1 MELATDEEK
10 MYMEEALKEAA
21 LAALE
26 GEIPVGA
33 LLVQDGRVIA
43 RNHNRRESA
52 HDATAHAEILVIR
65 EACKK
70 LQRWRLADTTLYV
83 TLEPC
88 PMCAGAI
95 YNARI
100 GRVVFGASDSAAG
113 ACGSLFQI
121 PLHPGLHADTIIK
134 AGIEQE
140 RCKKILQE
148 FFTRRR

>member
-26 GEIPVGA
+26 GEI
-33 LLVQDGRVIA
+33 
-43 RNHNRRESA
+43 
-52 HDATAHAEILVIR
+52 
-65 EACKK
+65 
-70 LQRWRLADTTLYV
+70 YV
-83 TLEPC
+83 TMEPC

-100 GRVVFGASDSAAG
+100 GRVVFGASDSVAG

-121 PLHPGLHADTIIK
+121 PLHPSLHANTIIK
-134 AGIEQE
+134 AGIEAE

>member
-43 RNHNRRESA
+43 
-52 HDATAHAEILVIR
+52 TAHAEILVIR
-65 EACKK
+65 EACEK
-70 LQRWRLADTTLYV
+70 LRRWRLADSTLYV
-83 TLEPC
+83 TMEPC

-100 GRVVFGASDSAAG
+100 GRVVFGASDSVAG

-121 PLHPGLHADTIIK
+121 PLHPSLHANTIIK
-134 AGIEQE
+134 AGIEAE

>member
-1 MELATDEEK
+1 MRQDHEPYMRQALALA
-10 MYMEEALKEAA
+10 EEATAA
-21 LAALE
+21 
-26 GEIPVGA
+26 GEVPVGCVIVDETGQV
-33 LLVQDGRVIA
+33 LGRG
-43 RNHNRRESA
+43 RNRREED
-52 HDATAHAEILVIR
+52 HDPLAHAELLAIQD
-65 EACKK
+65 AC
-70 LQRWRLADTTLYV
+70 RSHGDWRLKHARLYV

-100 GRVVFGASDSAAG
+100 GRVVFGASDSVAG

-121 PLHPGLHADTIIK
+121 PLHPSLHANTIIK
-134 AGIEQE
+134 AGIEAE